1 MRTAASAAGQP
12 LGEGLTLEI
21 FEHEEVDTA
30 LVADVVE
37 RADVR
42 VIERRDRA
50 RLAVEALAQLR
61 VARERRADNLD
72 RDEKE
77 VNLELGISGFGIRG
91 ADLSGSASCRFE
103 DIIGRF
109 RASTLRNA
117 ARSL

>member
-1 MRTAASAAGQP
+1 VRTAASAAGQP

-61 VARERRADNLD
+61 ICGEGLGQHLDGDRPIEPRIARPIDLAHPA
-72 RDEKE
+72 
-77 VNLELGISGFGIRG
+77 G
-91 ADLSGSASCRFE
+91 ADGADYFIGTEPHSG
-103 DIIGRF
+103 G
-109 RASTLRNA
+109 
-117 ARSL
+117 